1 MPLQIGADSRLKTVR
16 GSADIPAV
24 VGVRTRSRS
33 RNDRCRANVLPTP
46 SDQRMRRTIMNRL
59 LRKFRALVAVALTC
73 AISSLPSCGTMGGGM
88 GHFVDPSPGAPPFT
102 AT

>member
-1 MPLQIGADSRLKTVR
+1 
-16 GSADIPAV
+16 
-24 VGVRTRSRS
+24 
-33 RNDRCRANVLPTP
+33 
-46 SDQRMRRTIMNRL
+46 MRRTIMNRL

-88 GHFVDPSPGAPPFT
+88 GHFVDPSSEAPQLT